1 MLGQTVTPNTPIL
14 TLGKYQL
21 VHRSNDDY
29 IRFEQNENNTSALF
43 SFLRMF
49 VCLRIVISCFS
60 LTGLIALS
68 LGVPTFFIFIG
79 LFCLM
84 VMIIFGTRRF
94 FALFKIINTK
104 TTTLINTTPTIH
116 KAEWLWVSSLAILGF
131 VQIFLNLSGN
141 NTVTLDYSIDIALSI
156 FGIPYFIYQ
165 LRNLLLK

>member
-1 MLGQTVTPNTPIL
+1 MTKTISTKPIF
-14 TLGKYQL
+14 TIGHYQL
-21 VHRSNDDY
+21 IHRSNDDY

-60 LTGLIALS
+60 LTGLIAVS
-68 LGVPTFFIFIG
+68 LGVSKFFIFIG
-79 LFCLM
+79 FFLLIAM
-84 VMIIFGTRRF
+84 LIFGTRTF

-104 TTTLINTTPTIH
+104 AIATTNIEPKIH
-116 KAEWLWVSSLAILGF
+116 KAEWLWVSILAILGF
-131 VQIFLNLSGN
+131 VQIFLNLSDN